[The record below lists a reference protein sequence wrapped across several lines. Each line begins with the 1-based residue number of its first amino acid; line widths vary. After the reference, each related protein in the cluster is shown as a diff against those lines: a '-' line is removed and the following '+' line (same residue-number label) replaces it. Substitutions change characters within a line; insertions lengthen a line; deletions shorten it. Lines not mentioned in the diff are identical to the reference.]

1 MAKNPTLSAQKRTTL
16 GRKVKKLRR
25 DGLLPANIFGKK
37 VKSQAVTVNL
47 QDFQKTLSQVGET
60 GLVDISLKGES
71 KVRPT
76 LISNVQIHPVSD
88 QPVHADFHQVDLT
101 QKVTANVPLE
111 VIGESIAVKD
121 KGAVLITLFD
131 EIEVEALPADLPD
144 KFTVDISSL
153 KEFNDSVLAKDLKV
167 DRSKVE
173 VKMGDKEAI
182 VMVQQP
188 KEEEEE
194 TPPPTEEAEEGEE
207 TPEEDEETK
216 KEEGKQEAEAGK
228 ETDKK
233 PGAEAGKPATSKEEK
248 PANKKGKK

>member
-1 MAKNPTLSAQKRTTL
+1 MPKNPTLKAQKRTVL
-16 GRKVKKLRR
+16 GRKVKKLRK

-37 VKSQAVTVNL
+37 IKSQAITVNL
-47 QDFQKTLSQVGET
+47 QDFQKTFSQVGET
-60 GLVDISLKGES
+60 GLVDVSLTGES
-71 KVRPT
+71 KVRPA

-188 KEEEEE
+188 KEEAEE
-194 TPPPTEEAEEGEE
+194 TPPLAEEAEEGEE
-207 TPEEDEETK
+207 TPEEGEEAKT
-216 KEEGKQEAEAGK
+216 EEGKEGTKAGK
-228 ETDKK
+228 EADKK
-233 PGAEAGKPATSKEEK
+233 PGNEAEKKAGSKEEK
-248 PANKKGKK
+248 SQEKKK